1 MKFYA
6 YIRNMLY
13 AQYCIDRENT
23 GEEYDE
29 DIFTRDYLKTIG
41 TTCIVTDLQE
51 QYNNY
56 DVYYSYVE
64 IKEGWC
70 VKLLSSN

>member
-13 AQYCIDRENT
+13 AQYCIDRENN
-23 GEEYDE
+23 GDSYNDE
-29 DIFTRDYLKTIG
+29 IFIKDYLQDIG
-41 TTCIVTDLQE
+41 TTCIVSELQE
-51 QYNNY
+51 QYYNY

-70 VKLLSSN
+70 IKLLSLK

>member
-13 AQYCIDRENT
+13 AQYCINRENN
-23 GEEYDE
+23 GDNYNDE
-29 DIFTRDYLKTIG
+29 IFITDYLKDVG
-41 TTCIVTDLQE
+41 TTCIVSELQE
-51 QYNNY
+51 HHYNY